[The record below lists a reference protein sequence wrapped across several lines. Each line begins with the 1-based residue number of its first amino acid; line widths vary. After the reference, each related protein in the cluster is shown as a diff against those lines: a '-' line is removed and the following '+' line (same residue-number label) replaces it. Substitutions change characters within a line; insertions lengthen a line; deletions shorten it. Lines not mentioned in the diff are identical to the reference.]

1 MNEKREFQRSE
12 SFAAAALLAL
22 SGGLLD
28 ACTYLCRGGVFA
40 NAQTGNIVLLSQ
52 HIGAPAQAIVNVGDM
67 VTEGQMIAQPAQGL
81 SVGIHAT
88 ISGKVTEVT
97 DRHVVI
103 ARN

>member
-1 MNEKREFQRSE
+1 MGLATFIGGIHPYEGKELSE
-12 SFAAAALLAL
+12 NKP
-22 SGGLLD
+22 
-28 ACTYLCRGGVFA
+28 V
-40 NAQTGNIVLLSQ
+40 QVLMPKGDLVYPMSQ